1 MVEIGIAR
9 INIVKSLQIFGK
21 LYAATFGSEQ
31 FAYNL
36 EHWQMGI
43 IFASRSNDC
52 RVVSS
57 KPLRLGERQKEQK
70 HVK

>member
-43 IFASRSNDC
+43 IFASRSI
-52 RVVSS
+52 VGS
-57 KPLRLGERQKEQK
+57 
-70 HVK
+70 